1 MKQSEILMVRKKIS
15 DEWEGVIP
23 GTAFLKKAISREE
36 VGPGF
41 WLVNDL
47 EDKCWY
53 VIDKP
58 TGLMVTIAETRAK
71 AKKNFDLIR
80 EKALQARNEK
90 GYEEAKKR
98 LLMLQDRP
106 IWDPKEESEECLGK
120 RLARWMKGIQCRYSP
135 QGIEKVVFDEFV
147 PEKDEK

>member
-1 MKQSEILMVRKKIS
+1 MKQSEILMARKTVAGG
-15 DEWEGVIP
+15 WEGVP
-23 GTAFLKKAISREE
+23 PMSAFLKKAISREE
-36 VGPGF
+36 VDSGF

-58 TGLMVTIAETRAK
+58 TGLMVTRAETRAK

-80 EKALQARNEK
+80 TKALQVRDGK

-98 LLMLQDRP
+98 LLRLQDRP
-106 IWDPKEESEECLGK
+106 IWDPKKESEEDFAK
-120 RLARWMKGIQCRYSP
+120 RLANWGKWL
-135 QGIEKVVFDEFV
+135 
-147 PEKDEK
+147 